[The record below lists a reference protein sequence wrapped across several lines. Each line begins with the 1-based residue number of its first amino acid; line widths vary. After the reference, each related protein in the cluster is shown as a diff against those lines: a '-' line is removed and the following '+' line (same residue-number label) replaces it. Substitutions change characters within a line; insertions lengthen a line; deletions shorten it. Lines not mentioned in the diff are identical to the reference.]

1 MTATLG
7 ICVATKSRIE
17 HVIGL
22 ARAARKAGKE
32 VEVFMTGEGVLLT
45 KDPRFPEL
53 LEVARTGSAKP
64 HGQVTCCEV
73 SYMAQGLTA
82 GKATSGLRDKD
93 FVTQGKNAEMVEDCD
108 RYVVL

>member
-1 MTATLG
+1 MSGTLG
-7 ICVATKSRIE
+7 ICVATKSRME
-17 HVIGL
+17 HVVGL

-32 VEVFMTGEGVLLT
+32 VEVFFTGDGVHLT

-53 LEVARTGSAKP
+53 LDVARTGSSKP
-64 HGQVTCCEV
+64 HGQVTVCEV
-73 SYMAQGLTA
+73 SYMGQGLTA

-93 FVTQGKNAEMVEDCD
+93 FVTQGKNAEMVEECE

>member
-1 MTATLG
+1 M
-7 ICVATKSRIE
+7 E

-32 VEVFMTGEGVLLT
+32 VEVFFTGEGVLLT

-53 LEVARTGSAKP
+53 LDVARSGSAKP

-93 FVTQGKNAEMVEDCD
+93 FVTQGKNAEMVEECE

>member
-1 MTATLG
+1 MSGTLG
-7 ICVATKSRIE
+7 ICVATKSRME
-17 HVIGL
+17 HVVGL

-32 VEVFMTGEGVLLT
+32 VEVFFTGEGVQLT

-53 LEVARTGSAKP
+53 LDVARTGSSKA
-64 HGQVTCCEV
+64 HGQVTVCEV
-73 SYMAQGLTA
+73 SYMGQGLTA

-93 FVTQGKNAEMVEDCD
+93 FVTQGKNAEMVEECE

>member
-1 MTATLG
+1 MTAKLG
-7 ICVATKSRIE
+7 ICVATKSRME

-32 VEVFMTGEGVLLT
+32 VEIFFTGEGVLLT
-45 KDPRFPEL
+45 KDPRFKEL
-53 LEVARTGSAKP
+53 LDVAKTGSSRP

-82 GKATSGLRDKD
+82 GKATSGLLDKE
-93 FVTQGKNAEMVEDCD
+93 FVTQGRNAEMVGECD

>member
-1 MTATLG
+1 MSGTLG
-7 ICVATKSRIE
+7 ICVATKSRME
-17 HVIGL
+17 HVVGL

-32 VEVFMTGEGVLLT
+32 VEVFFTGEGVQLT

-53 LEVARTGSAKP
+53 LDVARTGSSKP
-64 HGQVTCCEV
+64 HGQVTVCEV
-73 SYMAQGLTA
+73 SYMGQGLTA

-93 FVTQGKNAEMVEDCD
+93 FVTQGKNAEMVEECE